1 VLVLDTNALLWL
13 VAGNSSLGRVARAEI
28 ENGLADSAICVSAI
42 SFWEVAM
49 GSDRGRITIHADVV
63 PWRNTVLR
71 LGINELPITGE
82 IAITAARLLDFHGD
96 PADRLITATAHVN
109 SAMLVTAD
117 GRILAW
123 PSSLRRI
130 DARR

>member
-1 VLVLDTNALLWL
+1 
-13 VAGNSSLGRVARAEI
+13 
-28 ENGLADSAICVSAI
+28 
-42 SFWEVAM
+42 M

-117 GRILAW
+117 RRSLAW